1 MYQKTTFAI
10 LVALC
15 FLGAQ
20 ASNAVEEGPTFSTG
34 DTWAFGQEIDLMEE
48 VNSEIQELENTITQ
62 EIIES
67 DNFTQ
72 IRNWTGLGLDSFEL
86 NNEAVLGFFY
96 TGEIVDDFDNMI
108 HMQTEQSL
116 YSHTVVGT
124 KFTSMLPPAGTHDL
138 KIRAYCADE
147 DWNDDTEECGE
158 DGDAGQ
164 FELLDNNT
172 GEPIV
177 MEEVNTELSGGMH
190 YIAKITQD
198 TWWTQDT
205 HELVKTQITVALG
218 ASADLTLRNVPN
230 LTYEG
235 ESILTAI
242 SGPQF
247 ECDDGQTIAFEDANN
262 GWEDCEDGSD
272 EPRDD
277 DGDGSTDQRFECD
290 NGDTYPL
297 DYVNDGEWH
306 CENGEDEGE
315 GGVSPCSDWEE
326 NEEEK
331 EAICYET
338 INVLYETAVVS
349 MDAELS
355 INLLFDFGDNPM
367 NAMNLPLEENK
378 YWEGELDRLTISGD
392 LGGKIDIAKPEMSIC
407 PDLDCDQLPE
417 MQELYSGITDALQEL
432 HDNETFSITVDRND
446 DGLPD
451 VITEWNDMFPMYI
464 PETWMDEVF
473 QEIADQAFCDDQESA
488 EEGEECD
495 ETAEEEYEKLNL
507 RIENNRF
514 AFGPYNLHDIEDF
527 SPIPYAFETGEKE
540 SIQSST
546 GESYEG
552 YQVFPTDRCSENNP
566 DRNEDDCNEEDE
578 EDDGRDDDEDNDDD
592 NDDDDIIIIDDG
604 QARSSHDDDE
614 HGGEDHDEEDSEGPF
629 DDSEIIWF
637 HDAETGH
644 PAYINMDMPNLREDG
659 YTIEM
664 EPISHT
670 VAVEKVEDNADPEN
684 PEKTELIDFGTT
696 EVTDEASDEL
706 PGFGIL
712 AAGASLL
719 FVSRRFRN

>member
-1 MYQKTTFAI
+1 
-10 LVALC
+10 
-15 FLGAQ
+15 
-20 ASNAVEEGPTFSTG
+20 
-34 DTWAFGQEIDLMEE
+34 
-48 VNSEIQELENTITQ
+48 
-62 EIIES
+62 
-67 DNFTQ
+67 
-72 IRNWTGLGLDSFEL
+72 
-86 NNEAVLGFFY
+86 
-96 TGEIVDDFDNMI
+96 
-108 HMQTEQSL
+108 
-116 YSHTVVGT
+116 
-124 KFTSMLPPAGTHDL
+124 MLPPAGTHDL
-138 KIRAYCADE
+138 KIRAYCDDE
-147 DWNDDTEECGE
+147 DWDDETEECGE
-158 DGDAGQ
+158 DGDDGQ
-164 FELLDNNT
+164 FMLMDNNT
-172 GEPIV
+172 GEKIV

-247 ECDDGQTIAFEDANN
+247 ECEDGQTIAFEDANN
-262 GWEDCEDGSD
+262 GFEDCEDGSD

-297 DYVNDGEWH
+297 DYVNDDEWH

-349 MDAELS
+349 MDAEVS

-367 NAMNLPLEENK
+367 DAMNLPLEENK

-417 MQELYSGITDALQEL
+417 MQDLYSEITDALQEL

-592 NDDDDIIIIDDG
+592 NDDDDIIIIDNG
-604 QARSSHDDDE
+604 QARSGHDDDE
-614 HGGEDHDEEDSEGPF
+614 HGDDEHDEEDSEDPF
-629 DDSEIIWF
+629 EDSEIIWF

-644 PAYINMDMPNLREDG
+644 PAYINMDMPNLREGG

-664 EPISHT
+664 EPISHS
-670 VAVEKVEDNADPEN
+670 VAAEKVEQNADPEN
-684 PEKTELIDFGTT
+684 PAKTELIDFDTT
-696 EVTDEASDEL
+696 EVTEEASDEL

-712 AAGASLL
+712 TAGASLL

>member
-10 LVALC
+10 IVALC

-20 ASNAVEEGPTFSTG
+20 ASTAVEEGPTFSTG

-48 VNSEIQELENTITQ
+48 ANSEIQELEDMITQ

-96 TGEIVDDFDNMI
+96 TGEIVDDFDNMV

-116 YSHTVVGT
+116 YSHTVIGT

-138 KIRAYCADE
+138 KIKAYCADE
-147 DWNDDTEECGE
+147 DWNDETEECGE
-158 DGDAGQ
+158 DDDAGQ
-164 FELLDNNT
+164 IALLDNNT
-172 GEPIV
+172 GEQIV
-177 MEEVNTELSGGMH
+177 MEQVETVLSGEMH
-190 YIAKITQD
+190 FIAKVTQD

-205 HELVKTQITVALG
+205 HELVKTQISVALG
-218 ASADLTLRNVPN
+218 ASGDLTLRNLPN
-230 LTYEG
+230 LTYED
-235 ESILTAI
+235 ENILTLI
-242 SGPQF
+242 S
-247 ECDDGQTIAFEDANN
+247 E
-262 GWEDCEDGSD
+262 
-272 EPRDD
+272 R
-277 DGDGSTDQRFECD
+277 
-290 NGDTYPL
+290 
-297 DYVNDGEWH
+297 
-306 CENGEDEGE
+306 ENGEGEGE

-326 NEEEK
+326 NEEER
-331 EAICYET
+331 ESYCYET

-355 INLLFDFGDNPM
+355 INLLFDFGENPM
-367 NAMNLPLEENK
+367 NAMDLPLDENK

-392 LGGKIDIAKPEMSIC
+392 IGGNIDISKPELSIC

-417 MQELYSGITDALQEL
+417 MQELYSEITDALQEL
-432 HDNETFSITVDRND
+432 HDNETFSITVDRDD

-473 QEIADQAFCDDQESA
+473 QEIANQVFCNDQESA

-514 AFGPYNLHDIEDF
+514 AFGPYNLHDVENF

-552 YQVFPTDRCSENNP
+552 YRVLPTDSCSDNNP
-566 DRNEDDCNEEDE
+566 DRNDDECNEEDD
-578 EDDGRDDDEDNDDD
+578 DDGDDDD
-592 NDDDDIIIIDDG
+592 NDGGVIPDG
-604 QARSSHDDDE
+604 QARSGHD
-614 HGGEDHDEEDSEGPF
+614 GEDHDDGDASEGLL
-629 DDSEIIWF
+629 DGSEIIWF
-637 HDAETGH
+637 HDADTGH
-644 PAYINMDMPNLREDG
+644 PAYINMNMPNLREEG
-659 YTIEM
+659 YAVEM
-664 EPISHT
+664 EPISHS
-670 VAVEKVEDNADPEN
+670 VAEEKVEQNADPEN
-684 PEKTELIDFGTT
+684 PEKTELIEFDST
-696 EVTDEASDEL
+696 ESLDESSDAL

-719 FVSRRFRN
+719 FVSRRFRK

>member
-34 DTWAFGQEIDLMEE
+34 DTWAFGIEIALMEE
-48 VNSEIQELENTITQ
+48 VDSEIQDLENNITS

-96 TGEIVDDFDNMI
+96 TGEIVDYFENII
-108 HMQTEQSL
+108 HNQTEQSL

-124 KFTSMLPPAGTHDL
+124 KLTSMLPPAGTHDL
-138 KIRAYCADE
+138 KIRAYCDDE
-147 DWNDDTEECGE
+147 DWDDETEECGE
-158 DGDAGQ
+158 DGDDGQ
-164 FELLDNNT
+164 FMLMDNNT
-172 GEPIV
+172 GEKIV

-277 DGDGSTDQRFECD
+277 DGDGSTDQEFECD

-297 DYVNDGEWH
+297 DYVNDVEWH

-315 GGVSPCSDWEE
+315 GGASPCSDWEE

-349 MDAELS
+349 MDAEVS
-355 INLLFDFGDNPM
+355 INLQKGQFLIFNPDHTGHQTQNLTNIPR
-367 NAMNLPLEENK
+367 NAFMLVVKRNAWL
-378 YWEGELDRLTISGD
+378 
-392 LGGKIDIAKPEMSIC
+392 
-407 PDLDCDQLPE
+407 
-417 MQELYSGITDALQEL
+417 DALTK
-432 HDNETFSITVDRND
+432 NETMTF
-446 DGLPD
+446 
-451 VITEWNDMFPMYI
+451 
-464 PETWMDEVF
+464 
-473 QEIADQAFCDDQESA
+473 
-488 EEGEECD
+488 
-495 ETAEEEYEKLNL
+495 
-507 RIENNRF
+507 
-514 AFGPYNLHDIEDF
+514 
-527 SPIPYAFETGEKE
+527 
-540 SIQSST
+540 
-546 GESYEG
+546 
-552 YQVFPTDRCSENNP
+552 
-566 DRNEDDCNEEDE
+566 
-578 EDDGRDDDEDNDDD
+578 
-592 NDDDDIIIIDDG
+592 
-604 QARSSHDDDE
+604 
-614 HGGEDHDEEDSEGPF
+614 
-629 DDSEIIWF
+629 
-637 HDAETGH
+637 
-644 PAYINMDMPNLREDG
+644 IN
-659 YTIEM
+659 
-664 EPISHT
+664 
-670 VAVEKVEDNADPEN
+670 V
-684 PEKTELIDFGTT
+684 
-696 EVTDEASDEL
+696 DEL
-706 PGFGIL
+706 
-712 AAGASLL
+712 AEQKKA
-719 FVSRRFRN
+719 V

>member
-1 MYQKTTFAI
+1 M
-10 LVALC
+10 
-15 FLGAQ
+15 
-20 ASNAVEEGPTFSTG
+20 
-34 DTWAFGQEIDLMEE
+34 
-48 VNSEIQELENTITQ
+48 
-62 EIIES
+62 
-67 DNFTQ
+67 
-72 IRNWTGLGLDSFEL
+72 
-86 NNEAVLGFFY
+86 
-96 TGEIVDDFDNMI
+96 
-108 HMQTEQSL
+108 
-116 YSHTVVGT
+116 
-124 KFTSMLPPAGTHDL
+124 
-138 KIRAYCADE
+138 
-147 DWNDDTEECGE
+147 
-158 DGDAGQ
+158 
-164 FELLDNNT
+164 
-172 GEPIV
+172 
-177 MEEVNTELSGGMH
+177 
-190 YIAKITQD
+190 
-198 TWWTQDT
+198 
-205 HELVKTQITVALG
+205 
-218 ASADLTLRNVPN
+218 
-230 LTYEG
+230 
-235 ESILTAI
+235 TAI

-277 DGDGSTDQRFECD
+277 DGDGSTDQEFECD

-315 GGVSPCSDWEE
+315 GGASPCSDWEE

-349 MDAELS
+349 MDAEVS

-367 NAMNLPLEENK
+367 DAMNLPLEENK

-417 MQELYSGITDALQEL
+417 MQDLYSEITDALQEL

-451 VITEWNDMFPMYI
+451 VITEWNDLFPMYI

-488 EEGEECD
+488 EEGDECD

-592 NDDDDIIIIDDG
+592 NDDGDIIIIDDG

-614 HGGEDHDEEDSEGPF
+614 HGDDEHDEEDSVGAF

-670 VAVEKVEDNADPEN
+670 VAAEKVEKNADPEN
-684 PEKTELIDFGTT
+684 PDKTELIDFGTT

-719 FVSRRFRN
+719 FVSRRFRK

>member
-34 DTWAFGQEIDLMEE
+34 DTWAFGIEIDLMEE
-48 VNSEIQELENTITQ
+48 LDPEIQDIEDNITS

-72 IRNWTGLGLDSFEL
+72 IRNWTGLGLNSFEL

-96 TGEIVDDFDNMI
+96 TGEIIDDFDNMI

-116 YSHTVVGT
+116 YSHTVIGT
-124 KFTSMLPPAGTHDL
+124 KFTSMLPPEGTHDL
-138 KIRAYCADE
+138 KIRAYCDDE
-147 DWNDDTEECGE
+147 DWDDDAEECGE
-158 DGDAGQ
+158 DGDDGQ
-164 FELLDNNT
+164 FMLMDNNT
-172 GEPIV
+172 GEQIV

-262 GWEDCEDGSD
+262 GFEDCEDGSD

-277 DGDGSTDQRFECD
+277 DGDGSSDQTFECD

-297 DYVNDGEWH
+297 DYVNDEEWH

-367 NAMNLPLEENK
+367 NAMDLPLDANK

-392 LGGKIDIAKPEMSIC
+392 IGGKIDIAKPEMSIC

-451 VITEWNDMFPMYI
+451 IITEWNDMFPMYI

-552 YQVFPTDRCSENNP
+552 YQVLPTDRCSENNP
-566 DRNEDDCNEEDE
+566 DRDEDDCNEEDD
-578 EDDGRDDDEDNDDD
+578 EDDGRDDEDDEDNGDG
-592 NDDDDIIIIDDG
+592 IIPG
-604 QARSSHDDDE
+604 ARSGHDEEDHD
-614 HGGEDHDEEDSEGPF
+614 EDHDEEDSVGPL
-629 DDSEIIWF
+629 DDSDIIWF

-644 PAYINMDMPNLREDG
+644 PAYINMNMPNLREDG
-659 YTIEM
+659 YTVEM

-670 VAVEKVEDNADPEN
+670 VAEEKVEQNADPED
-684 PEKTELIDFGTT
+684 PAKTELIDFGTT
-696 EVTDEASDEL
+696 EVTEEASDEL

>member
-10 LVALC
+10 IVALC

-20 ASNAVEEGPTFSTG
+20 ASTAVEEGPTFSTG

-48 VNSEIQELENTITQ
+48 ANSEIQELEDMITQ

-96 TGEIVDDFDNMI
+96 TGEIVDDFDNMV

-116 YSHTVVGT
+116 YSHTVIGT

-138 KIRAYCADE
+138 KIKAYCADE
-147 DWNDDTEECGE
+147 DWNDETEECGE
-158 DGDAGQ
+158 DDDAGQ
-164 FELLDNNT
+164 IALLDNNT
-172 GEPIV
+172 GEQIV
-177 MEEVNTELSGGMH
+177 MEQVETVLSGEMH
-190 YIAKITQD
+190 FIAKVTQD

-205 HELVKTQITVALG
+205 HELVKTQISVALG
-218 ASADLTLRNVPN
+218 ASGDLTLRNLPN
-230 LTYEG
+230 LTYED
-235 ESILTAI
+235 ENILTLI
-242 SGPQF
+242 S
-247 ECDDGQTIAFEDANN
+247 E
-262 GWEDCEDGSD
+262 
-272 EPRDD
+272 R
-277 DGDGSTDQRFECD
+277 
-290 NGDTYPL
+290 
-297 DYVNDGEWH
+297 
-306 CENGEDEGE
+306 ENGGGEGE

-326 NEEEK
+326 NEEER
-331 EAICYET
+331 ESYCYET

-355 INLLFDFGDNPM
+355 INLLFDFGENPM
-367 NAMNLPLEENK
+367 NAMDLPLDENK

-392 LGGKIDIAKPEMSIC
+392 IGGNIDISKPELSIC

-417 MQELYSGITDALQEL
+417 MQELYSEITDALQEL
-432 HDNETFSITVDRND
+432 HDNETFSITVDRDD

-473 QEIADQAFCDDQESA
+473 QEIANQVFCNDQESA

-514 AFGPYNLHDIEDF
+514 AFGPYNLHDVENF

-552 YQVFPTDRCSENNP
+552 YRVLPTDSCSDNNP
-566 DRNEDDCNEEDE
+566 DRNDDECNEEDD
-578 EDDGRDDDEDNDDD
+578 DDGDDDD
-592 NDDDDIIIIDDG
+592 NDGGVIPDG
-604 QARSSHDDDE
+604 QARSGHD
-614 HGGEDHDEEDSEGPF
+614 GEDHDDGDASEGLL
-629 DDSEIIWF
+629 DGSEIIWF
-637 HDAETGH
+637 HDADTGH
-644 PAYINMDMPNLREDG
+644 PAYINMNMPNLREEG
-659 YTIEM
+659 YAVEM
-664 EPISHT
+664 EPISHS
-670 VAVEKVEDNADPEN
+670 VAEEKVEQNADPEN
-684 PEKTELIDFGTT
+684 PEKTELIEFDST
-696 EVTDEASDEL
+696 ESLDESSDAL

-719 FVSRRFRN
+719 FVSRRFRK

>member
-34 DTWAFGQEIDLMEE
+34 DTWAFGIEIDLMEE
-48 VNSEIQELENTITQ
+48 LDPEIQDIEDNITS

-72 IRNWTGLGLDSFEL
+72 IRNWTGLGLNSFEL

-96 TGEIVDDFDNMI
+96 TGEIIDDFDNMI

-116 YSHTVVGT
+116 YSHTVIGT
-124 KFTSMLPPAGTHDL
+124 KFTSMLPPEGTHDL
-138 KIRAYCADE
+138 KIRAYCDDE
-147 DWNDDTEECGE
+147 DWDDDAEECGE
-158 DGDAGQ
+158 DGDDGQ
-164 FELLDNNT
+164 FMLMDNNT
-172 GEPIV
+172 GEQIV

-262 GWEDCEDGSD
+262 GFEDCEDGSD

-277 DGDGSTDQRFECD
+277 DGDGSSDQTFECD

-297 DYVNDGEWH
+297 DYVNDEEWH

-367 NAMNLPLEENK
+367 NAMDLPLDANK

-392 LGGKIDIAKPEMSIC
+392 IGGKIDIAKPEMSIC

-552 YQVFPTDRCSENNP
+552 YQVLPTDRCSENNP
-566 DRNEDDCNEEDE
+566 DRDEDDCNEEDD
-578 EDDGRDDDEDNDDD
+578 EDDGRDDEDDEDNGDG
-592 NDDDDIIIIDDG
+592 IIPG
-604 QARSSHDDDE
+604 ARSGHDEEDHD
-614 HGGEDHDEEDSEGPF
+614 EDHDEEDSVGPL
-629 DDSEIIWF
+629 DDSDIIWF

-644 PAYINMDMPNLREDG
+644 PAYINMNMPNLREDG
-659 YTIEM
+659 YTVEM

-670 VAVEKVEDNADPEN
+670 VAEEKVEQNADPED
-684 PEKTELIDFGTT
+684 PAKTELIDFGTT
-696 EVTDEASDEL
+696 EVTEEASDEL

-719 FVSRRFRN
+719 FVSRRFRK

>member
-34 DTWAFGQEIDLMEE
+34 DTWAFGIQIDLMEE
-48 VNSEIQELENTITQ
+48 VDSEIQDLENNITS

-138 KIRAYCADE
+138 KIKISCDGEYDE
-147 DWNDDTEECGE
+147 ENEECGE
-158 DGDAGQ
+158 DDEKI
-164 FELLDNNT
+164 ELLDNNT
-172 GEPIV
+172 GEAIV
-177 MEEVNTELSGGMH
+177 MKEINTELSGGMH

-247 ECDDGQTIAFEDANN
+247 ECDDGQTIAFEDVNN
-262 GWEDCEDGSD
+262 DWEDCEDGSD

-392 LGGKIDIAKPEMSIC
+392 LGGKIDIAKPEMSLC

-417 MQELYSGITDALQEL
+417 MQDLYSEITDALQEL

-592 NDDDDIIIIDDG
+592 DIIIIDDG

-614 HGGEDHDEEDSEGPF
+614 HDDEDHDEEESEGPF

-670 VAVEKVEDNADPEN
+670 VAEEKVEQNADPEN
-684 PEKTELIDFGTT
+684 PAKTELIDFGTT

-719 FVSRRFRN
+719 FVSRRFRK

>member
-34 DTWAFGQEIDLMEE
+34 DTWAFGIEIDLMEE
-48 VNSEIQELENTITQ
+48 LDPEIQDIEDNITS

-72 IRNWTGLGLDSFEL
+72 IRNWTGLGLNSFEL

-96 TGEIVDDFDNMI
+96 TGEIIDDFDNMI

-116 YSHTVVGT
+116 YSHTVIGT
-124 KFTSMLPPAGTHDL
+124 KFTSMLPPEGTHDL
-138 KIRAYCADE
+138 KIRAYCDDE
-147 DWNDDTEECGE
+147 DWDDDAEECGE
-158 DGDAGQ
+158 DGDDGQ
-164 FELLDNNT
+164 FMLMDNNT
-172 GEPIV
+172 GEQIV

-262 GWEDCEDGSD
+262 GFEDCEDGSD

-277 DGDGSTDQRFECD
+277 DGDGSSDQTFECD

-297 DYVNDGEWH
+297 DYVNDEEWH

-367 NAMNLPLEENK
+367 NAMDLPLDANK

-392 LGGKIDIAKPEMSIC
+392 IGGKIDIAKPEMSIC

-552 YQVFPTDRCSENNP
+552 YQVLPTDRCSENNP
-566 DRNEDDCNEEDE
+566 DRDEDDCNEEDD
-578 EDDGRDDDEDNDDD
+578 EDDGRDDEDDEDNGDG
-592 NDDDDIIIIDDG
+592 IIPG
-604 QARSSHDDDE
+604 ARSGHDEEDHD
-614 HGGEDHDEEDSEGPF
+614 EDHDEEDSVGPL
-629 DDSEIIWF
+629 DDSDIIWF

-644 PAYINMDMPNLREDG
+644 PAYINMNMPNLREDG
-659 YTIEM
+659 YTVEM

-670 VAVEKVEDNADPEN
+670 VAEEKVEQNADPED
-684 PEKTELIDFGTT
+684 PAKTELIDFGTT
-696 EVTDEASDEL
+696 EVTEEASDEL

>member
-1 MYQKTTFAI
+1 MKSKIIELIGESFLNRSIVRGLMIVSRTPLRVSFCGGGTDLEAYYSTSQEGGCVTS
-10 LVALC
+10 VAL
-15 FLGAQ
+15 
-20 ASNAVEEGPTFSTG
+20 NKYVYVT
-34 DTWAFGQEIDLMEE
+34 
-48 VNSEIQELENTITQ
+48 VNSRFD
-62 EIIES
+62 ES
-67 DNFTQ
+67 V
-72 IRNWTGLGLDSFEL
+72 RVSYSEM
-86 NNEAVLGFFY
+86 
-96 TGEIVDDFDNMI
+96 EIVDDFDNMI

-138 KIRAYCADE
+138 KIRAYCDDE
-147 DWNDDTEECGE
+147 DWDDETEECGE
-158 DGDAGQ
+158 DGDDGQ
-164 FELLDNNT
+164 FMLMDNNT
-172 GEPIV
+172 GEQIV

-235 ESILTAI
+235 ENILTAI

-417 MQELYSGITDALQEL
+417 MQELYSGCLLYT
-432 HDNETFSITVDRND
+432 SPSPRDRTRSRM
-446 DGLPD
+446 PS
-451 VITEWNDMFPMYI
+451 
-464 PETWMDEVF
+464 
-473 QEIADQAFCDDQESA
+473 SA
-488 EEGEECD
+488 
-495 ETAEEEYEKLNL
+495 
-507 RIENNRF
+507 
-514 AFGPYNLHDIEDF
+514 
-527 SPIPYAFETGEKE
+527 
-540 SIQSST
+540 
-546 GESYEG
+546 
-552 YQVFPTDRCSENNP
+552 
-566 DRNEDDCNEEDE
+566 
-578 EDDGRDDDEDNDDD
+578 
-592 NDDDDIIIIDDG
+592 
-604 QARSSHDDDE
+604 
-614 HGGEDHDEEDSEGPF
+614 
-629 DDSEIIWF
+629 
-637 HDAETGH
+637 
-644 PAYINMDMPNLREDG
+644 
-659 YTIEM
+659 
-664 EPISHT
+664 
-670 VAVEKVEDNADPEN
+670 
-684 PEKTELIDFGTT
+684 
-696 EVTDEASDEL
+696 
-706 PGFGIL
+706 
-712 AAGASLL
+712 
-719 FVSRRFRN
+719 

>member
-34 DTWAFGQEIDLMEE
+34 DTWAFGIEIDLMEE
-48 VNSEIQELENTITQ
+48 VDSEIQDLENNITS

-96 TGEIVDDFDNMI
+96 TGEIIDDFDNMI

-138 KIRAYCADE
+138 KIKVSCDGEYDE
-147 DWNDDTEECGE
+147 ENEECGE
-158 DGDAGQ
+158 DDEDSK

-172 GEPIV
+172 GEAIV
-177 MEEVNTELSGGMH
+177 MEEINTELSGGMH

-247 ECDDGQTIAFEDANN
+247 ECDDGQTIEFQFVNN
-262 GWEDCEDGSD
+262 GAQDCEDWSD
-272 EPRDD
+272 EPRDE
-277 DGDGSTDQRFECD
+277 DGDGSTDQEFECD

-315 GGVSPCSDWEE
+315 GGASPCSNWEE
-326 NEEEK
+326 NDEEQ

-349 MDAELS
+349 MDAEVSL
-355 INLLFDFGDNPM
+355 NLLFDFGDNPM
-367 NAMNLPLEENK
+367 DAMNLPLEENK

-417 MQELYSGITDALQEL
+417 MQDLYSEITDALQEL

-540 SIQSST
+540 SMQSST

-592 NDDDDIIIIDDG
+592 NDDDDIIIIDNG

-614 HGGEDHDEEDSEGPF
+614 HDDDEHDEEDSVDPF

-664 EPISHT
+664 EPISHSA
-670 VAVEKVEDNADPEN
+670 AVKKVEQNADPEN
-684 PEKTELIDFGTT
+684 PDKTELIDFGTT

-719 FVSRRFRN
+719 FVSRRFRK

>member
-34 DTWAFGQEIDLMEE
+34 DTWAFGIEIDLMEE
-48 VNSEIQELENTITQ
+48 VDSEIQDLENNITS

-138 KIRAYCADE
+138 KIKISCDGEYDE
-147 DWNDDTEECGE
+147 ENEECGE
-158 DGDAGQ
+158 DDEDSKI
-164 FELLDNNT
+164 ELLDNNT
-172 GEPIV
+172 GEAIV
-177 MEEVNTELSGGMH
+177 MEEINTELSGGMH

-247 ECDDGQTIAFEDANN
+247 ECDDGQTIEFQFAND
-262 GWEDCEDGSD
+262 GAQDCEDWSD
-272 EPRDD
+272 EPRDE
-277 DGDGSTDQRFECD
+277 DGDGSTDQVFECD

-315 GGVSPCSDWEE
+315 GGASPCSNWEE
-326 NEEEK
+326 NDEEQ

-349 MDAELS
+349 MDAEVSL
-355 INLLFDFGDNPM
+355 NLLFDFGDNPM
-367 NAMNLPLEENK
+367 DAMNLPLEENK

-417 MQELYSGITDALQEL
+417 MQDLYSGITDALQEL

-540 SIQSST
+540 SMQSST

-578 EDDGRDDDEDNDDD
+578 EDDGRDDDEDNDDG
-592 NDDDDIIIIDDG
+592 NDDDDIIIIDNG

-614 HGGEDHDEEDSEGPF
+614 HDDDEHDEEDSVDPF

-664 EPISHT
+664 EPISHS
-670 VAVEKVEDNADPEN
+670 VAAEKVEQNADPEN
-684 PEKTELIDFGTT
+684 PDKTELIDFGTT

-719 FVSRRFRN
+719 FVSRRFRK